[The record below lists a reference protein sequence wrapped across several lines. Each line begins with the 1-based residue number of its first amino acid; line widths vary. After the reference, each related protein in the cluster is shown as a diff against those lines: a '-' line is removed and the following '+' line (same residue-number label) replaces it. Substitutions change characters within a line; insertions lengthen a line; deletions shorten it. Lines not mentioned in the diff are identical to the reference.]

1 MNTVAKG
8 DIFENKSYQII
19 TDAINNGELGILP
32 AVAKVI
38 RKPKYYSKDREKNI
52 IFDLSIEIWLKNAK
66 KHSIL
71 YLIECK
77 SSSKK
82 NVPVDDVEEFY
93 IKIKQVSDTNV
104 KGIMI
109 TDKSFQGGGF
119 TFAKNKGIMLI
130 EVDNDNHDIILHKTS
145 RDTNFNI
152 EIDPDSII
160 EKFLIKTLGIQ
171 STKGLKKLS
180 SYQIEKFANSLHCDY
195 AGVAMPIDIKKFT
208 QYITKTYDLQFD
220 FNVSLETVNGKNILG
235 VYSVKDN
242 TIYIDQTNLNL
253 NQLSFV
259 LGHELGHFFLH
270 KDLVINQAQYNDF
283 ADSEYN
289 FREEKYLF
297 KNEKNWIEWQ
307 ANKFSIAL
315 FLPKDS
321 FFNHFCTFRKEIGI
335 SRFAHI
341 YLDNQSINQSD
352 YIRTVD
358 YLANLFDIS
367 KTSVKFRIEELELIT
382 YAENKSDISNNIR
395 NLFQ

>member
-1 MNTVAKG
+1 MSTVAKG
-8 DIFENKSYQII
+8 DLFENKSYQII

-32 AVAKVI
+32 AVAKVN
-38 RKPKYYSKDREKNI
+38 RKPKYYSKDREKYI

-66 KHSIL
+66 KYSIL

-77 SSSKK
+77 SSSNK

-93 IKIKQVSDTNV
+93 TKIKQVSDTNV

-109 TDKSFQGGGF
+109 TDKSFQEGGF

-130 EVDNDNHDIILHKTS
+130 EVDNDNHDIILHKT
-145 RDTNFNI
+145 RRNTEFNVETDT
-152 EIDPDSII
+152 DSIV

-180 SYQIEKFANSLHCDY
+180 SNQIEEFANSLHCDY
-195 AGVAMPIDIKKFT
+195 AGIAKPIDIEKFT
-208 QYITKTYDLQFD
+208 RYITKIYGLQFD
-220 FNVSLETVNGKNILG
+220 FNVSLETVNGKNVLG
-235 VYSVKDN
+235 IYSVKDN
-242 TIYIDQTNLNL
+242 TIYIDQAKLNP

-270 KDLVINQAQYNDF
+270 KDLVINQAKYDDF

-289 FREEKYLF
+289 FREDKHLL

-315 FLPKDS
+315 FLPKES
-321 FFNHFCTFRKEIGI
+321 FFYYFCVFRKQIGI
-335 SRFAHI
+335 SRYEHI
-341 YLDNQSINQSD
+341 YLDNQSVNQSD

-358 YLANLFDIS
+358 YLADLFDIS
-367 KTSVKFRIEELELIT
+367 KTSVKFRIEELALIT
-382 YAENKSDISNNIR
+382 HNENNSDLNSYIR
-395 NLFQ
+395 SLF